1 MNAEELNNIKQRLLP
16 YIREVHAKDDMDMI
30 FFMLT
35 NIIREST
42 QLLCFG
48 KKSGELVEEA
58 FHQGSGEDGCVD
70 LPGVVSRKKQLV
82 PAFMMAI
89 SQL

>member
-1 MNAEELNNIKQRLLP
+1 MNAEELLNIKKRLLP
-16 YIREVHAKDDMDMI
+16 YIREVYETSDMDMI

-35 NIIREST
+35 DIITEST
-42 QLLCFG
+42 ELLCCG
-48 KKSGELVEEA
+48 KDSGELVEEA
-58 FHQGSGEDGCVD
+58 FHQKAEDGCAQ

-82 PAFMMAI
+82 PSFMMAI